1 MPIGVRTVVADAVP
15 KEIAAVLREDGC
27 VVISSLA
34 SSATMDR
41 IAEELEPWLSTA
53 ALGHSDFVG
62 HATRRT
68 GALIA
73 RSATARTLITDPTI
87 LSVLDLVLADHASTY
102 QVDLTQVIDM
112 GPGETAQPIHRDRW
126 TFDNYP
132 FAPGFEAEIN
142 LMWAVSDFTEAMGA
156 TRLVVGSHLWEE
168 NPAEVDPAL
177 ASAAEMPKGSVLLY
191 SGSIYHGGGANTTEV
206 HRIGMNVGY
215 TLGWLRQEENQYL
228 ACPQEIAREL
238 PEGLLRLMGYQR
250 GAFALGYVDDFMEPL
265 DWLYGNRSIPAD
277 SVVYRRSAR
286 RLLRK
291 TEGYQPPVA

>member
-1 MPIGVRTVVADAVP
+1 
-15 KEIAAVLREDGC
+15 
-27 VVISSLA
+27 
-34 SSATMDR
+34 MDR

-53 ALGHSDFVG
+53 EPGYSDFVG

-73 RSATARTLITDPTI
+73 RSPTARTLITDPTI
-87 LSVLDLVLADHASTY
+87 LSVLDLALADHASTY
-102 QVDLTQVIDM
+102 QVDLTQMIDM
-112 GPGETAQPIHRDRW
+112 GPGETAQAIHRDRW

-132 FAPGFEAEIN
+132 FPLGFEAEIN

-156 TRLVVGSHLWEE
+156 TRVVVGSHMWED
-168 NPAEVDPAL
+168 NPPEVDPAL
-177 ASAAEMPKGSVLLY
+177 SIAAEMPKGSVLLY

-206 HRIGMNVGY
+206 HRVGMNVGY

-265 DWLYGNRSIPAD
+265 DWLYGNRSVHAD

-291 TEGYQPPVA
+291 TERYQPPAVQPS